1 MLGGRPYHPH
11 AHGLVEAAL
20 QGGASGA
27 IIVEGIQTIE
37 HAVAGLRQ
45 KILVIR
51 DQNVAGNPTPGRRD
65 SLLGLERQ
73 FRPDRVAR
81 RNSGNHPD
89 ALRRKAALAGGQ
101 RLGGHPTQDFDR

>member
-1 MLGGRPYHPH
+1 VELHEEFHDSVRTLLGGRPYHPH

-37 HAVAGLRQ
+37 HAVAGLRR

-51 DQNVAGNPTPGRRD
+51 DQNVAGNPTPGGTIPSWD
-65 SLLGLERQ
+65 LSVN
-73 FRPDRVAR
+73 FVPIA
-81 RNSGNHPD
+81 
-89 ALRRKAALAGGQ
+89 
-101 RLGGHPTQDFDR
+101 